1 MRKFQ
6 TLLKLTRRSQLPPS
20 QKPFSFHSTFKP
32 LKLLIPSLKPSTLPP
47 HFLFQHKISAL
58 SSENLRSF
66 STSGASD
73 DTVKDEYPYET
84 EQDLVVEDWEEED
97 DSDPEIGDGGA
108 GGGIVLQNVPW
119 GEKVLSIA
127 HDVLQQYGDDIKL
140 FSFKTTPSGYVYVR
154 LDDLSNEYGC
164 PSMELVESYSREYRK
179 RLEEEESKGEIPNLA
194 LGVSSPGAERLLK
207 VPEDLHRFK
216 DFPMVVSYV
225 EGDTTEAKSQEK
237 TGYFVVD
244 SIETE
249 SEHCVWKLADIKENR
264 DPASK
269 GRPMSRKRKD
279 WRLKLP
285 YSMLKKVALYL
296 DS

>member
-1 MRKFQ
+1 MSNGQ
-6 TLLKLTRRSQLPPS
+6 WMPVMSQYM
-20 QKPFSFHSTFKP
+20 FSILAPDYEKTSCMSY
-32 LKLLIPSLKPSTLPP
+32 I
-47 HFLFQHKISAL
+47 IYNSAFCC
-58 SSENLRSF
+58 NL
-66 STSGASD
+66 
-73 DTVKDEYPYET
+73 
-84 EQDLVVEDWEEED
+84 Q
-97 DSDPEIGDGGA
+97 
-108 GGGIVLQNVPW
+108 
-119 GEKVLSIA
+119 
-127 HDVLQQYGDDIKL
+127 
-140 FSFKTTPSGYVYVR
+140 
-154 LDDLSNEYGC
+154 
-164 PSMELVESYSREYRK
+164 
-179 RLEEEESKGEIPNLA
+179 
-194 LGVSSPGAERLLK
+194 VSSPGAERLLK